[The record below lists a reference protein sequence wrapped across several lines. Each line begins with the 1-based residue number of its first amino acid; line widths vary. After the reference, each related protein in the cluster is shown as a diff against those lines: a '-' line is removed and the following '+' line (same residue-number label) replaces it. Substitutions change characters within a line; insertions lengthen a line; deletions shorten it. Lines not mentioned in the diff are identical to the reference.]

1 MRSAAFWIF
10 GAGAF
15 DDFIMQTT
23 RGILVA
29 LSCLTALS
37 FTTPAR
43 ADVTVYFGGDP
54 VREPLVARPVAPPR
68 GAPRV
73 SEPVREPEP
82 MRAPEPVRV
91 TEPARAPE
99 PVRAEPLRAP
109 EPVRATEP
117 VQASPPL
124 TACVTNPPPVRFI
137 RTTDGSRETRLLI
150 LTHCD
155 GTPDA
160 ASLRALTILARP
172 RSVAAPSED
181 DLRAHEDDA
190 DFLAAD
196 VHRLNV
202 GLLSRLRRLAD
213 AFPGKD
219 IEITSGYRPDARE
232 GSRHRIGN
240 ALDLRVVDVPLEEMH
255 RVALTFDESGI
266 GLYPTS
272 DFIHVDVRERVTR
285 WVDLSGPDEPSN
297 MVEVVTGR
305 DGEAETAPPLTWT
318 ATHDGA
324 QPATPPP
331 AAPHPPRARQ
341 RPSRDATAPD
351 VLEGLEALHDL
362 DDMMVETLAPHPHA
376 R

>member
-1 MRSAAFWIF
+1 ME
-10 GAGAF
+10 
-15 DDFIMQTT
+15 
-23 RGILVA
+23 
-29 LSCLTALS
+29 
-37 FTTPAR
+37 TP
-43 ADVTVYFGGDP
+43 T
-54 VREPLVARPVAPPR
+54 
-68 GAPRV
+68 
-73 SEPVREPEP
+73 PEP
-82 MRAPEPVRV
+82 TA
-91 TEPARAPE
+91 
-99 PVRAEPLRAP
+99 
-109 EPVRATEP
+109 
-117 VQASPPL
+117 PPL
-124 TACVTNPPPVRFI
+124 TTCVTDPPPVRFI
-137 RTTDGSRETRLLI
+137 RTTDGSRETRLLV

-172 RSVAAPSED
+172 RSVAAPSDE

-190 DFLAAD
+190 EFLAAD

-305 DGEAETAPPLTWT
+305 DGEAESAPPLTWT
-318 ATHDGA
+318 AAHPHGQA
-324 QPATPPP
+324 SAPPP
-331 AAPHPPRARQ
+331 VAPHPPRQ
-341 RPSRDATAPD
+341 RPAREANPS
-351 VLEGLEALHDL
+351 VLEGLEALDDL

-376 R
+376 P

>member
-1 MRSAAFWIF
+1 
-10 GAGAF
+10 
-15 DDFIMQTT
+15 MQTT
-23 RGILVA
+23 RA
-29 LSCLTALS
+29 FLTALPCLLALW
-37 FTTPAR
+37 FTAPAH

-54 VREPLVARPVAPPR
+54 VREPLVARPVASPH
-68 GAPRV
+68 G
-73 SEPVREPEP
+73 
-82 MRAPEPVRV
+82 RAREPVRV
-91 TEPARAPE
+91 TPARPAPAPVRSYVTESAPQPLPE
-99 PVRAEPLRAP
+99 PVRAETPRPP
-109 EPVRATEP
+109 EPT
-117 VQASPPL
+117 SPPL

-137 RTTDGSRETRLLI
+137 RTTDGSRDVRLLV

-202 GLLSRLRRLAD
+202 GLLSRLRRIAD

-232 GSRHRIGN
+232 GSRHRIGS

-297 MVEVVTGR
+297 MVEVVTGP

-318 ATHDGA
+318 HDHVA
-324 QPATPPP
+324 QTATPPP
-331 AAPHPPRARQ
+331 PAPHPPRARQ
-341 RPSRDATAPD
+341 RPSRQDGAPC

-376 R
+376 P